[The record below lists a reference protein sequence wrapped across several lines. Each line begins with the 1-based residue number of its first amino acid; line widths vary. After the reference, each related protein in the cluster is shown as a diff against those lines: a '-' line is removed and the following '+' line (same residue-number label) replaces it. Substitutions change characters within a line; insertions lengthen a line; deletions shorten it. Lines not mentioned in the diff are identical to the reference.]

1 VCCPTAVKIVT
12 GSLQGVLRVH
22 QPHQQGYNI
31 EDILLEAQLDSS
43 ILQLAAGNFLGCVLA
58 HADVL
63 LALRVAILASMQL
76 PRADMWAWAEELTTL
91 LCCPACRGTSLC
103 LAVLHPRKLS
113 VYTLQ
118 AVGSSY
124 LQLSKL
130 YEHALEHTAANL
142 AYGPFGGV
150 TGGPELAVLL

>member
-1 VCCPTAVKIVT
+1 MIAGVVAAEAHSSCCA
-12 GSLQGVLRVH
+12 
-22 QPHQQGYNI
+22 
-31 EDILLEAQLDSS
+31 
-43 ILQLAAGNFLGCVLA
+43 
-58 HADVL
+58 
-63 LALRVAILASMQL
+63 
-76 PRADMWAWAEELTTL
+76 
-91 LCCPACRGTSLC
+91 ACRGTSLC

-130 YEHALEHTAANL
+130 YEHALGHTAANL

-150 TGGPELAVLL
+150 AGEAMLLPTGGHHNPYLLTYMAWAWQSTCTCSDQRCLVGLTMAV